1 VHLVQLYSTRKVC
14 HKMSKTSKLVAS
26 GILVIVVVALGTC
39 SIIQANA
46 LFKPPPPH
54 QKEKQIKHCKEI
66 KASMAPDELANSAQ
80 WKNNNC
86 ESLLK

>member
-1 VHLVQLYSTRKVC
+1 
-14 HKMSKTSKLVAS
+14 MSITSKLIVS
-26 GILVIVVVALGTC
+26 GILVILVVTLGTY
-39 SIIQANA
+39 SITQANA
-46 LFKPPPPH
+46 LT
-54 QKEKQIKHCKEI
+54 KEEQIKLCDGI

>member
-1 VHLVQLYSTRKVC
+1 MST
-14 HKMSKTSKLVAS
+14 TSKLIVS
-26 GILVIVVVALGTC
+26 GILVILVVALGTH

-46 LFKPPPPH
+46 LFKRPPPH
-54 QKEKQIKHCKEI
+54 QIEEQIRHCKEI